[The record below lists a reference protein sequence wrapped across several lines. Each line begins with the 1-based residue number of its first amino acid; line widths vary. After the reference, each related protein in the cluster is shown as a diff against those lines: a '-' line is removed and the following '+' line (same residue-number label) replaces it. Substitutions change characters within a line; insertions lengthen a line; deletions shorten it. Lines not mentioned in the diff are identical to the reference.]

1 METLIDGQIACVWA
15 ITFNDP
21 EIWKNE
27 IRMPQYTFIA
37 LQQTLTLEAIIG
49 ILVEWAKEYA
59 RSIEKDFVR
68 LDTLGNNIK
77 LIEHY
82 TNAGLDFLGYSIYNP
97 QRDCLHT
104 IKRPKVVVCLKSNKH
119 KFVSSWFRVF
129 CFNLLA
135 SFYNETKRISTATLT
150 QNKNNDST

>member
-68 LDTLGNNIK
+68 LDTLGI
-77 LIEHY
+77 I
-82 TNAGLDFLGYSIYNP
+82 S
-97 QRDCLHT
+97 
-104 IKRPKVVVCLKSNKH
+104 
-119 KFVSSWFRVF
+119 
-129 CFNLLA
+129 NLLNIIPMLA
-135 SFYNETKRISTATLT
+135 LIFWDIRFTIHSGIACTLS
-150 QNKNNDST
+150 NDQRLLFV